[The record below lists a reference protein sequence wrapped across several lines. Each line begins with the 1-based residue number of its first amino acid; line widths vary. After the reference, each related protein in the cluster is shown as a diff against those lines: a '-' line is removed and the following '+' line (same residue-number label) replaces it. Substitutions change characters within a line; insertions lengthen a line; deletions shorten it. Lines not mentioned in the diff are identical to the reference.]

1 MSDGRRERNLMMT
14 ARACSKC
21 GAEDQL
27 RPVGLKLRILIAV
40 STGVVILIPGL
51 ALTMIGAGLP
61 LLVASP
67 LSALLLLFLP
77 MQRCGSCGHIVVRR
91 SG

>member
-1 MSDGRRERNLMMT
+1 MT
-14 ARACSKC
+14 TENCPKC
-21 GAEDQL
+21 GAEGQL
-27 RPVGLKLRILIAV
+27 RAIGWRFRVLLAL

-77 MQRCGSCGHIVVRR
+77 MKRCGGCGHIVVRR
-91 SG
+91 PG

>member
-1 MSDGRRERNLMMT
+1 MK
-14 ARACSKC
+14 RAL
-21 GAEDQL
+21 D
-27 RPVGLKLRILIAV
+27 RVLIAL

-77 MQRCGSCGHIVVRR
+77 LRRCGSCGHIAARW
-91 SG
+91 SA

>member
-1 MSDGRRERNLMMT
+1 MM
-14 ARACSKC
+14 AKACPKC
-21 GAEDQL
+21 EAEDRL
-27 RPVGLKLRILIAV
+27 RPVGLRFRVLIALGT
-40 STGVVILIPGL
+40 SVVILIPGL

-77 MQRCGSCGHIVVRR
+77 MRRCGSCGHIVVRR

>member
-1 MSDGRRERNLMMT
+1 VTM
-14 ARACSKC
+14 RAESCPKC
-21 GAEDQL
+21 GAEGQL
-27 RPVGLKLRILIAV
+27 RPVGLRFRIILAL
-40 STGVVILIPGL
+40 SAGLVILIPGL

-67 LSALLLLFLP
+67 LSTLLLLFLP
-77 MQRCGSCGHIVVRR
+77 LKRCRRCGHVAVRR

>member
-1 MSDGRRERNLMMT
+1 MT
-14 ARACSKC
+14 VENCPKC
-21 GAEDQL
+21 GAEGQL
-27 RPVGLKLRILIAV
+27 RPVGLRFRILIAL
-40 STGVVILIPGL
+40 STGLVILIPGL

-67 LSALLLLFLP
+67 LSTLLLLFLP
-77 MQRCGSCGHIVVRR
+77 LRRCGHCGQVAVRR

>member
-1 MSDGRRERNLMMT
+1 
-14 ARACSKC
+14 
-21 GAEDQL
+21 
-27 RPVGLKLRILIAV
+27 
-40 STGVVILIPGL
+40 VILIPGL

-77 MQRCGSCGHIVVRR
+77 LQRCGRCGHMAVRR

>member
-1 MSDGRRERNLMMT
+1 MT
-14 ARACSKC
+14 VENCPKC
-21 GAEDQL
+21 GAAGQL
-27 RPVGLKLRILIAV
+27 RPVGVRFRILLAL

-61 LLVASP
+61 LLIASP

-77 MQRCGSCGHIVVRR
+77 LRRCRSCGQMAVRR
-91 SG
+91 SA

>member
-1 MSDGRRERNLMMT
+1 
-14 ARACSKC
+14 
-21 GAEDQL
+21 L
-27 RPVGLKLRILIAV
+27 RFRILLALG
-40 STGVVILIPGL
+40 TGVVILIPGL

-77 MQRCGSCGHIVVRR
+77 MKRCGSCGHIVVRR